1 MLLVVEV
8 GAVVEVT
15 LVAVVVVGTVVVRV
29 AVVDVVVAILRRSR
43 QTSKVA
49 FLSERDLATTAWG
62 GQSRQHG
69 FPRLRPPPRSGCM
82 SSSCNCSSAVSS

>member
-43 QTSKVA
+43 KTGKVA
-49 FLSERDLATTAWG
+49 FLSERDLASWWPLCG
-62 GQSRQHG
+62 SGSRTCILSDG
-69 FPRLRPPPRSGCM
+69 RRRNS
-82 SSSCNCSSAVSS
+82 